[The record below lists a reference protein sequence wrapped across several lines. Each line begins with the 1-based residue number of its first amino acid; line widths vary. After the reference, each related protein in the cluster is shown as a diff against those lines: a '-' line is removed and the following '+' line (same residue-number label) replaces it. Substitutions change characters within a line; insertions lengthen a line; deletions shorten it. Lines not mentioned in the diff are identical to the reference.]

1 MNSMGM
7 IYELLCQIRQKYALY
22 IGRKDVRRLGIFLS
36 GYECALFDAMGFFP
50 EFNGRFQQFVGKKLG
65 MLHSSLHWTD
75 MLLDGATE
83 DEAFDKFYVLADEFF
98 ASEEEVSA
106 EEIANTVNIDTIF
119 SMLDWNAPE
128 TTQAQGRML
137 ARNVRSINVFLQPQ
151 MGKHNKN
158 VWDNCARILAE
169 RSDDE
174 LRPHLFYIFRWLQD
188 MNWPGAWDILERLK
202 AFHKPDAAFK
212 STWQACIN
220 EAKRTRD
227 TIWLDNLRMLR

>member
-1 MNSMGM
+1 M
-7 IYELLCQIRQKYALY
+7 
-22 IGRKDVRRLGIFLS
+22 S

-65 MLHSSLHWTD
+65 MLHSSLHWTE

-128 TTQAQGRML
+128 ATQAQGRML
-137 ARNVRSINVFLQPQ
+137 ARNVRSINMFLQPQ

-188 MNWPGAWDILERLK
+188 MNWPGAFCILDRLQKYADTNSIRNAVNVCIEKAKER
-202 AFHKPDAAFK
+202 
-212 STWQACIN
+212 
-220 EAKRTRD
+220 RD
-227 TIWLDNLRMLR
+227 EVWEGNLRPLLHEQ

>member
-7 IYELLCQIRQKYALY
+7 IYDLLCQIRQKYALY

-65 MLHSSLHWTD
+65 RLHSSLHWTE

-128 TTQAQGRML
+128 ATQAQGRML
-137 ARNVRSINVFLQPQ
+137 ARNVRSIRKWESTTKTS
-151 MGKHNKN
+151 GTT
-158 VWDNCARILAE
+158 ARASLPSAPMTSCGHIC
-169 RSDDE
+169 S
-174 LRPHLFYIFRWLQD
+174 IFFAGCR
-188 MNWPGAWDILERLK
+188 I
-202 AFHKPDAAFK
+202 
-212 STWQACIN
+212 
-220 EAKRTRD
+220 
-227 TIWLDNLRMLR
+227 

>member
-1 MNSMGM
+1 
-7 IYELLCQIRQKYALY
+7 
-22 IGRKDVRRLGIFLS
+22 
-36 GYECALFDAMGFFP
+36 
-50 EFNGRFQQFVGKKLG
+50 
-65 MLHSSLHWTD
+65 MLHSNLHWTE

-128 TTQAQGRML
+128 ATQAQGRML
-137 ARNVRSINVFLQPQ
+137 ARNVRSINMFLQPQ

-188 MNWPGAWDILERLK
+188 MNWPGAFCILDRLQKYADTNSIHDAINVCIEK
-202 AFHKPDAAFK
+202 AKE
-212 STWQACIN
+212 C
-220 EAKRTRD
+220 RD
-227 TIWLDNLRMLR
+227 EVWEGNLRPLLHER

>member
-7 IYELLCQIRQKYALY
+7 IYDLLCQIRQKYALY

-65 MLHSSLHWTD
+65 MLHSSLHWTE

-128 TTQAQGRML
+128 ATQAQGRML
-137 ARNVRSINVFLQPQ
+137 ARNVRSINMFLQPQ

-169 RSDDE
+169 RSDDV

-188 MNWPGAWDILERLK
+188 MNWPGAECIYRRLKRYHEDRLFRSMLNECIREATALER
-202 AFHKPDAAFK
+202 
-212 STWQACIN
+212 
-220 EAKRTRD
+220 E
-227 TIWLDNLRMLR
+227 IWLQVLREFE

>member
-7 IYELLCQIRQKYALY
+7 IYDLLCQIRQKYALY

-65 MLHSSLHWTD
+65 MLHSSLHWTE

-128 TTQAQGRML
+128 ATPAQGRMR
-137 ARNVRSINVFLQPQ
+137 ARNVRSINMFLQPQ

-174 LRPHLFYIFRWLQD
+174 LLSQVSVLS
-188 MNWPGAWDILERLK
+188 EK
-202 AFHKPDAAFK
+202 AA
-212 STWQACIN
+212 T
-220 EAKRTRD
+220 
-227 TIWLDNLRMLR
+227 L

>member
-1 MNSMGM
+1 
-7 IYELLCQIRQKYALY
+7 
-22 IGRKDVRRLGIFLS
+22 
-36 GYECALFDAMGFFP
+36 MGFFP

-106 EEIANTVNIDTIF
+106 EGIANTVNIDTIF

-128 TTQAQGRML
+128 ATQAQGRML
-137 ARNVRSINVFLQPQ
+137 ARNVRSINVFLQPR
-151 MGKHNKN
+151 MGKYNKN
-158 VWDNCARILAE
+158 VWENCARILAE

-212 STWQACIN
+212 SNWQGCID